1 MKIGLLGLPQSGK
14 KTLFRLLTGAEN
26 VSVNLGVCK
35 IKDFRLDNIAKIYNS
50 EKITCAEI
58 EYQLIPAIIPGH
70 ESLKDSINILKNLD
84 ALCLVIRDFKDETI
98 YHINES
104 VDPSR
109 DINNIFQELTLADL
123 MLVETRL
130 ERIKDAEKRNNI
142 PALEKEKLLLLKIKT
157 QLENEIPIRN
167 INLNEEE
174 QKALRSLQFVTM
186 KNVLIVLNTNDLNLG
201 ETLPAEIKKHEA
213 KNTLILPIA
222 VKTEEE
228 INSLE
233 ESERE
238 EFLKELGIKEHAI
251 HLMTRLSAQLL
262 NLIIFFTAGKNE
274 ARAWLIPKGL
284 SAPQTAGKI
293 HSDLERGFIR
303 AEVIKLKDLEELG
316 SEQAVKEAGKWSLKG
331 KGYIIEEGD
340 IVLFRFN
347 V

>member
-14 KTLFRLLTGAEN
+14 KTLFGLLTGAKN
-26 VSVNLGVCK
+26 VSTNLGICK
-35 IKDFRLDNIAKIYNS
+35 IKDFRLDKIAKIYNS
-50 EKITCAEI
+50 KKTTYAEI
-58 EYQLIPAIIPGH
+58 EYQLIPAIITGH
-70 ESLKDSINILKNLD
+70 ESLKNSINILKNLD
-84 ALCLVIRDFKDETI
+84 ALCLVIRDFKDEAI

-142 PALEKEKLLLLKIKT
+142 PALGKEKSLLLKIKT
-157 QLENEIPIRN
+157 QLENEIPIRDM
-167 INLNEEE
+167 NLNEEE

-201 ETLPAEIKKHEA
+201 KSLPAEIKKYEA
-213 KNTLILPIA
+213 KNTSILPIA

-233 ESERE
+233 VSERE

-251 HLMTRLSAQLL
+251 HLMARLSVQLL
-262 NLIIFFTAGKNE
+262 NLIIFFTAAENE
-274 ARAWLIPKGL
+274 ARAWLISKGL
-284 SAPQTAGKI
+284 SAPQAAGKI

-303 AEVIKLKDLEELG
+303 AEVIKLKDLEEFG
-316 SEQAVKEAGKWSLKG
+316 SEHAVKEAGKWSLKG
-331 KGYIIEEGD
+331 KDYIIEEGD